1 MGLGGRRGGTPG
13 ILLEA
18 VGGKPG
24 SGGGGSLGG
33 ELGTSK
39 K

>member
-1 MGLGGRRGGTPG
+1 MGLGGRRGGPDV
-13 ILLEA
+13 LFEA
-18 VGGKPG
+18 VVGKLG
-24 SGGGGSLGG
+24 SEGGGLLGG